1 MKTFNADRFDN
12 RCKSLSNASN
22 KNRNI
27 AFDRFNWPEDI
38 DDNFLWYPKELL
50 TVYGSRY
57 YDESNTEQVIKLS
70 KAEMV
75 NQFSLNIHNERI
87 LINEV
92 LMQIENGNLS
102 ADACDYLHHFVEEE
116 NQHMWYFNK
125 FCRKYYG
132 KVYGMKSASIGK
144 SDLVEITNYLVFARI
159 YIFEE
164 VGDFINREVSKNQC
178 VNELVRNIN
187 KAHVEEELRHIS
199 FGKAYLQH
207 NSEEL
212 ISKLSSE
219 SKEALKNSIVSY
231 MRLMVESSYNPSAY
245 KDAGYSNCLE
255 MRNELI
261 SLNDINGRN
270 KKLIQNPIDFFEKIG
285 II

>member
-1 MKTFNADRFDN
+1 MERFDIDRFN
-12 RCKSLSNASN
+12 KRCNSLSNVSN
-22 KNRNI
+22 KNRNM
-27 AFDRFNWPEDI
+27 AFDRFEWPKDI
-38 DDNFLWYPKELL
+38 DENEWWYPRELL
-50 TVYGSRY
+50 TVYGSDY
-57 YDESNTEQVIKLS
+57 YDENNIEQLIKLS

-87 LINEV
+87 LINEI

-102 ADACDYLHHFVEEE
+102 AEACDYLHHFVEEE

-144 SDLVEITNYLVFARI
+144 SDFAEISNYLVFARI

-164 VGDFINREVSKNQC
+164 VGDFINREVSKHQG

-187 KAHVEEELRHIS
+187 KAHIEEESRHIS

-207 NSEEL
+207 KGEEL
-212 ISKLSSE
+212 LATLKLE
-219 SKEALKNSIVSY
+219 SKDALKNSINSY
-231 MRLMVESSYNPSAY
+231 MRLMVESSYNPSSY
-245 KDAGYSNCLE
+245 KDSGYSNCLK
-255 MRNELI
+255 MRSDLI
-261 SLNDINGRN
+261 EFNDRNGRN
-270 KKLIQNPIDFFEKIG
+270 KKFVQSPSKFFEKIG
-285 II
+285 VI